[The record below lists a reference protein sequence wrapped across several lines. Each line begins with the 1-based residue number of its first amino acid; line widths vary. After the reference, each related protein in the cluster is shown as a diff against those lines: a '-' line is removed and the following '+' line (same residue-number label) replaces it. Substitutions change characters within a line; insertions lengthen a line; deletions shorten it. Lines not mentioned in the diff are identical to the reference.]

1 MEELGKELNYVIG
14 PGEDRVV
21 KPEVTGKP
29 EVIRKTAITATPY
42 DKTLVKILYKGE
54 PRT

>member
-1 MEELGKELNYVIG
+1 MCHG

-29 EVIRKTAITATPY
+29 EVIRETAITATPY
-42 DKTLVKILYKGE
+42 DKTWVKIVKKGE
-54 PRT
+54 SRA